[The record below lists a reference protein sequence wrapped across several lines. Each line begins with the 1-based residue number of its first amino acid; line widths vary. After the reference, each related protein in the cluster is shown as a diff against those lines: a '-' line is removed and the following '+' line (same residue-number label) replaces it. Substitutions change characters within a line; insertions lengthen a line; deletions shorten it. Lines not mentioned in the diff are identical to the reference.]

1 MLSTD
6 PHLSSTIPAFWQ
18 LQELIWDDKF
28 VTGASLVGVPGISMG
43 RTEHLTWGLTAAIV
57 DNSDLWEEEINEAGT
72 HYLVEGEWRELEII
86 EEVVKVKG
94 KEDMTLK
101 IKLTHR
107 GPLMEVSLLRFN
119 AGLLFGGTIPEIDD
133 GDKTQ
138 YSFGWGGA
146 VIGDHSIELLT
157 NLAESPNLVDFR
169 QRFENMTEGTGYR
182 GVAANMMMADSS
194 GNIAYQMAVPMRRR
208 KDETPYLGCR
218 VLDGRTTQFDWT
230 DEVIPLKELPRVLNP
245 EKGYLANANNRQW
258 PDSAK
263 KDYGAT
269 IMSTGRSVRIDELI
283 REKIESGQK
292 FKADDMI
299 AIQLDTIDVF
309 ARRMIPY
316 VTKLA
321 G

>member
-1 MLSTD
+1 
-6 PHLSSTIPAFWQ
+6 
-18 LQELIWDDKF
+18 
-28 VTGASLVGVPGISMG
+28 
-43 RTEHLTWGLTAAIV
+43 
-57 DNSDLWEEEINEAGT
+57 
-72 HYLVEGEWRELEII
+72 
-86 EEVVKVKG
+86 
-94 KEDMTLK
+94 
-101 IKLTHR
+101 
-107 GPLMEVSLLRFN
+107 
-119 AGLLFGGTIPEIDD
+119 
-133 GDKTQ
+133 
-138 YSFGWGGA
+138 
-146 VIGDHSIELLT
+146 
-157 NLAESPNLVDFR
+157 
-169 QRFENMTEGTGYR
+169 MTEGTGYR

-230 DEVIPLKELPRVLNP
+230 DEVIPLTELPRVLNP

-283 REKIESGQK
+283 RDKIESGQK

-299 AIQLDTIDVF
+299 SIQLDTVDVF

-321 G
+321 ATMKR